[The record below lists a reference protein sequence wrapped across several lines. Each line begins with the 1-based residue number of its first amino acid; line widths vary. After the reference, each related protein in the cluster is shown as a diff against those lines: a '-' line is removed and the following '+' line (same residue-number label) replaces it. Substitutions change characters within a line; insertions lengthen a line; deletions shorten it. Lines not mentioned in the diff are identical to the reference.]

1 MNVVKTAWH
10 KEALSQFFINRKK
23 SFLVRDVNYF
33 AGDQCQAEMLGLSE
47 QIQFW
52 EEAEFL

>member
-23 SFLVRDVNYF
+23 NFLVRDINYF
-33 AGDQCQAEMLGLSE
+33 AGD
-47 QIQFW
+47 
-52 EEAEFL
+52 